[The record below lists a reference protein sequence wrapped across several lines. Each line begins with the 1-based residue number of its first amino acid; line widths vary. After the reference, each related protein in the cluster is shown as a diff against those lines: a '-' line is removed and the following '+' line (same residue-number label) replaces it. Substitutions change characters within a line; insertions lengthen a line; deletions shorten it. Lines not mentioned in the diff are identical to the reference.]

1 MTETAES
8 VENRVL
14 RSSAFFRGL
23 STTARQKLLASS
35 QTQICPAG
43 TRLFREGEPA
53 SAFFLVL
60 DGWVKV
66 TRRQSNGADT
76 VIGVFSRGQ
85 TVADAIAIAG
95 GVYPANAET
104 VTRATIVRLDADAM
118 RARVFAEPDLALA
131 MIASSAQHLFLLM
144 RQIEQLKART
154 SPRRVADFLTS
165 LTEAAEGPATV
176 ALPFDKMLIAA
187 RLGMKPE
194 SLSRAFAQLRN
205 LGVRVAG
212 DHVRIDDVAALKIYA
227 MDASKRQSHAA
238 APASGAA

>member
-23 STTARQKLLASS
+23 SLAARRKLLASS
-35 QTQICPAG
+35 QTLVCAPGA
-43 TRLFREGEPA
+43 RLFDEGEPA

-66 TRRQSNGADT
+66 TRRQSNGVET

-118 RARVFAEPDLALA
+118 RALVYAEPDLALA

-154 SPRRVADFLTS
+154 SPRRVADFLAS
-165 LTEAAEGPATV
+165 LTEASEGPATV

-194 SLSRAFAQLRN
+194 SLSRAFAQLRS

-212 DHVRIDDVAALKIYA
+212 DHVRIDDVAALKVYA
-227 MDASKRQSHAA
+227 MDASKRQSHAP